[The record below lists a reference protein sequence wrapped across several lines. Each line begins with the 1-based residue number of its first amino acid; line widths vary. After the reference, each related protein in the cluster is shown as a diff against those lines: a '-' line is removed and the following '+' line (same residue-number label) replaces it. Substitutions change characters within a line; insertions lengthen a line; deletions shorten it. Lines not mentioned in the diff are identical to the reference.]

1 MIHLHLPHQDLV
13 LHSPPFSDIR
23 ISAFNSAFSS
33 PTGLKN
39 AHIEGGDSIR
49 ATLRIKE
56 SVSYMQACIDDTFCP
71 FNHIITRKRY
81 RFACIFFL
89 CVMYIKMLLNGI
101 RIVKISYFRKAYW
114 KEKQVC
120 HFQIF
125 YGNLKKYL
133 PKKAVYMV
141 S

>member
-1 MIHLHLPHQDLV
+1 
-13 LHSPPFSDIR
+13 
-23 ISAFNSAFSS
+23 
-33 PTGLKN
+33 
-39 AHIEGGDSIR
+39 
-49 ATLRIKE
+49 
-56 SVSYMQACIDDTFCP
+56 MQACIDDTFCP

-81 RFACIFFL
+81 RFACIFF
-89 CVMYIKMLLNGI
+89 CVMYIKMLLNSI

-125 YGNLKKYL
+125 HGNLKKYL

-141 S
+141 SYVSE